1 MTNAGAETS
10 SPIPPPDPLPPASL
24 HAEHSILTSGVL
36 QPPSRPGTVGQIE
49 RFAVLQVL
57 GAGGMGLVV
66 QARDP
71 KTGDMVAIKILRA
84 EHRDN
89 AQIAHRFLT
98 EARHM
103 STLK

>member
-1 MTNAGAETS
+1 MTGAGTESS
-10 SPIPPPDPLPPASL
+10 SPIPAPDPLPAASL
-24 HAEHSILTSGVL
+24 HIDHSLLSGAVL
-36 QPPSRPGTVGQIE
+36 QPPTRPGTVGQIG

-71 KTGDMVAIKILRA
+71 QTGNMVAIKILRA

-98 EARHM
+98 EA
-103 STLK
+103 